1 MFCSKHS
8 PAPSDGKASRSR
20 RVQHHQGDC
29 REGED
34 GPLYVG
40 DMLRLTLLAPDIIEM
55 ILDGRQPPTLQFEAL
70 RKSMPLVWDEQRRAS
85 RTEG

>member
-1 MFCSKHS
+1 
-8 PAPSDGKASRSR
+8 
-20 RVQHHQGDC
+20 
-29 REGED
+29 
-34 GPLYVG
+34 
-40 DMLRLTLLAPDIIEM
+40 MLRLTLLAPDIIEM